1 MQSKADIKRQLIL
14 ETAKTLVLA
23 DGFNSLTL
31 EAVAKKAGIS
41 KGGLLYHFP
50 NKEKLIAWLGEYIF
64 QEFENNFSK
73 IADSD
78 PIQTGRWTRAFIEA
92 SKADLTENAELNVGV
107 LASSILDSEVSESI
121 SEVYK
126 SILTKIQDD
135 GLDSI
140 TVDLIRLTLDGL
152 YYSQTLNVAPLEKQ
166 RVNEVFD
173 QLMKMTKCEG

>member
-78 PIQTGRWTRAFIEA
+78 PRKEEYANCFTI
-92 SKADLTENAELNVGV
+92 SDKARCIAGSVLELVCAQYMRKMNGV
-107 LASSILDSEVSESI
+107 SADE
-121 SEVYK
+121 
-126 SILTKIQDD
+126 D
-135 GLDSI
+135 GI
-140 TVDLIRLTLDGL
+140 
-152 YYSQTLNVAPLEKQ
+152 
-166 RVNEVFD
+166 
-173 QLMKMTKCEG
+173 